1 MLELRLLGNDI
12 ELDREKV
19 ARVFDVR
26 ATLRWELE
34 KAIERANVSDDD
46 IEARINE
53 AYEKG
58 YDEGYDEGKV
68 HGLEEGRQQGYE
80 QREAEEQEA
89 N

>member
-1 MLELRLLGNDI
+1 MPELRLLGNDI

-34 KAIERANVSDDD
+34 KAIERANVTDDD

-58 YDEGYDEGKV
+58 YDEGKEY
-68 HGLEEGRQQGYE
+68 GLEEGRQEGYE

>member
-1 MLELRLLGNDI
+1 MLELRLIGNDI

-26 ATLRWELE
+26 ATLLWELE

-46 IEARINE
+46 IEVRINE

-58 YDEGYDEGKV
+58 YDEGKEY
-68 HGLEEGRQQGYE
+68 GLEEGRQEGYE
-80 QREAEEQEA
+80 QREAEEKS
-89 N
+89 

>member
-1 MLELRLLGNDI
+1 MMPELRLFGNDI

-34 KAIERANVSDDD
+34 KAIERSNVSDDD

-58 YDEGYDEGKV
+58 YDEGKEY
-68 HGLEEGRQQGYE
+68 GLEEGRQQGYE

>member
-1 MLELRLLGNDI
+1 MMPELRLLGNDI

-58 YDEGYDEGKV
+58 YDEGKEY
-68 HGLEEGRQQGYE
+68 GLEEGRQQGYE

>member
-1 MLELRLLGNDI
+1 MLELRLIGNDI
-12 ELDREKV
+12 EIDREKV

-58 YDEGYDEGKV
+58 YDEGKEY
-68 HGLEEGRQQGYE
+68 GLEEGRQEGYE

>member
-1 MLELRLLGNDI
+1 MLELRLIGNDV

-26 ATLRWELE
+26 ATLLWEFE

-46 IEARINE
+46 IQHRIDE

-58 YDEGYDEGKV
+58 YDEGKEY
-68 HGLEEGRQQGYE
+68 GLEEGRQEGYE
-80 QREAEEQEA
+80 QREAEEQKA

>member
-1 MLELRLLGNDI
+1 MLELRLIGNDI

-58 YDEGYDEGKV
+58 YDEGKEY
-68 HGLEEGRQQGYE
+68 GLEEGRQEGYE

>member
-1 MLELRLLGNDI
+1 MPELRLLGNDI

-58 YDEGYDEGKV
+58 YDEGKEY
-68 HGLEEGRQQGYE
+68 GLEEGRQEGYE

>member
-1 MLELRLLGNDI
+1 MPELRLFGNDI

-34 KAIERANVSDDD
+34 KAIERANVSDED

-58 YDEGYDEGKV
+58 YDEGKEY
-68 HGLEEGRQQGYE
+68 GLEEGRQQGYE
-80 QREAEEQEA
+80 QREAEEKS
-89 N
+89 

>member
-1 MLELRLLGNDI
+1 MPELRLFGNDI

-34 KAIERANVSDDD
+34 KAIERANVTDDD

-58 YDEGYDEGKV
+58 YDEGKEY
-68 HGLEEGRQQGYE
+68 GLEEGRQEGYE
-80 QREAEEQEA
+80 QREAEEQA
-89 N
+89 SN

>member
-1 MLELRLLGNDI
+1 MPELRLFGNDI

-58 YDEGYDEGKV
+58 YDEGKEY
-68 HGLEEGRQQGYE
+68 GLEEGRQQGYE
-80 QREAEEQEA
+80 QREAEEKS
-89 N
+89 

>member
-1 MLELRLLGNDI
+1 MPELRLFGNDI

-58 YDEGYDEGKV
+58 YDEGKEY
-68 HGLEEGRQQGYE
+68 GLEEGRQQGYE

>member
-58 YDEGYDEGKV
+58 YDEGKEYGF
-68 HGLEEGRQQGYE
+68 EEGCQQGYE
-80 QREAEEQEA
+80 QREAEEKS
-89 N
+89 

>member
-1 MLELRLLGNDI
+1 MLRLRLFGNDI

-34 KAIERANVSDDD
+34 QAIERANVSDED

-58 YDEGYDEGKV
+58 YDEGKEY
-68 HGLEEGRQQGYE
+68 GLEEGRQQGYE
-80 QREAEEQEA
+80 QREAEEQA
-89 N
+89 SD

>member
-1 MLELRLLGNDI
+1 MMLELRLLGNDI

-34 KAIERANVSDDD
+34 QAIERANVSDDD
-46 IEARINE
+46 IQSRIDE

-58 YDEGYDEGKV
+58 YEEGKEY
-68 HGLEEGRQQGYE
+68 GLEEGRQEGYE
-80 QREAEEQEA
+80 QRESEEQKA

>member
-1 MLELRLLGNDI
+1 MLELRLIGNDI
-12 ELDREKV
+12 ELGREKV

-58 YDEGYDEGKV
+58 YDEGKEY
-68 HGLEEGRQQGYE
+68 GLEEGRQQGYE

>member
-26 ATLRWELE
+26 ATLLWELE
-34 KAIERANVSDDD
+34 KAIERANVRDED

-58 YDEGYDEGKV
+58 YDEGKEY
-68 HGLEEGRQQGYE
+68 GLEEGRQQGYE
-80 QREAEEQEA
+80 QREAEEKS
-89 N
+89 

>member
-26 ATLRWELE
+26 ATLLWELE
-34 KAIERANVSDDD
+34 QAIERANVSDDD
-46 IEARINE
+46 IQSRIDA

-58 YDEGYDEGKV
+58 YDEGKEY
-68 HGLEEGRQQGYE
+68 GLEEGRQEGYE
-80 QREAEEQEA
+80 QREAEEQKA

>member
-1 MLELRLLGNDI
+1 MPELRLFGNDI

-19 ARVFDVR
+19 ARVFYVR

-58 YDEGYDEGKV
+58 YDEGKEYGF
-68 HGLEEGRQQGYE
+68 EEGCQQGYE
-80 QREAEEQEA
+80 QREAEEKS
-89 N
+89 

>member
-1 MLELRLLGNDI
+1 MPELRLFGNDI

-34 KAIERANVSDDD
+34 KAIERANVTDDD

-58 YDEGYDEGKV
+58 YDEGKEY
-68 HGLEEGRQQGYE
+68 GLEEGRQQGYE